1 MVVKKVENPDKS
13 ASKRTRI
20 RSLARYILAPETE
33 NAKEKCIQVVAH
45 GFLSN
50 DREVQ
55 IAEMVALAQDATR
68 SGDPILHVVL
78 SWQRSERPT
87 PDQVKETVDIVRKE
101 LDVPRHQI
109 LAALHSDTDNVH
121 LHLMLNRTDPDTL
134 KVTKINGGF
143 DVKALHRVVAR
154 VEHVQGWKPQKNARY
169 RVDGRGNV
177 VRTKRT
183 RYKERVP
190 QPTQL
195 QIDRERRTGEKSAA
209 RIAIEVAGPIIEGAG
224 CWEDVH
230 AGLAKEGMRY
240 ERTGSGATVY
250 VGDIPVKASTVSR
263 NATLAK
269 LEERLGPHL
278 PAGME
283 STNTGRKESRSTAD
297 PSRAWPIINPARSW
311 IELHRALAEHDMR
324 YVRVGKGARV
334 HVGDEVFPAGEVS
347 LEATLPRLEARLG
360 PYSSAGDLGVEVE
373 SGERARKGAKRK
385 APDPKCAWPIIRDA
399 KTWKELHCS
408 LAEHGLRYV
417 RTGSGATIY
426 AGDCNDLSMKASS
439 VSRKAALRPLEARLG
454 PFEPAPETD
463 LPNRAP
469 EPVHDVPRWDEYIKA
484 RSRQEEA
491 RRFDQAKL
499 DRECVV
505 EEDRLRLRHQAE
517 RDALFRARSWKG
529 RVRELRLA
537 QSLLAHRHA
546 AENAAL
552 NQELRTRREALR
564 TAYPAWPDFVIWVD
578 DPQLVVLWQTRRTQ
592 VPFFEPADATAHRTS
607 KRPKGDIRDFQ
618 GRQAGKW
625 VIYTTA
631 AHRRKDQVAFVDRGA
646 RITVHDRKTRSSMLA
661 ALQLA
666 SAKWGRVVVR
676 GSAEFKHE
684 SARLAAIHG
693 IESRQSG
700 ASGRHPRLPTGD

>member
-1 MVVKKVENPDKS
+1 MIVKKVQNPQKH
-13 ASKRTRI
+13 ASKAVRVR
-20 RSLARYILAPETE
+20 RLVEYICAPETVDSR
-33 NAKEKCIQVVAH
+33 EKCVYRSAR
-45 GFLSN
+45 GFLS
-50 DREVQ
+50 DDPQAQ
-55 IAEMVALAQDATR
+55 IAEMTALAQDGVR
-68 SGDPILHVVL
+68 SRDPIAHYVL
-78 SWQRSERPT
+78 SWRKGETPT
-87 PDQVKETVDIVRKE
+87 SGQIEEVADILLDEMKVREHQVIYGHHVDTE
-101 LDVPRHQI
+101 NDH
-109 LAALHSDTDNVH
+109 VH
-121 LHLMLNRTDPDTL
+121 LMVNRVHPETL
-134 KVTKINGGF
+134 EVVKIAGGF
-143 DVKALHRVVAR
+143 DIKALHRACAR
-154 VEHVQGWKPQKNARY
+154 IEHAQGWQRENNACY
-169 RVDGRGNV
+169 RVNKLGEI

-183 RYKERVP
+183 RDEERVP
-190 QPTQL
+190 QPSQL

-373 SGERARKGAKRK
+373 SGERAREGAKPK
-385 APDPKCAWPIIRDA
+385 APDPKCAWPIIRDS

-439 VSRKAALRPLEARLG
+439 VSRKAALRHLEARLG

-463 LPNRAP
+463 LPSRAP

-491 RRFDQAKL
+491 RRSDQAKL
-499 DRECVV
+499 DRERVV
-505 EEDRLRLRHQAE
+505 EEDRLRLQHQAE
-517 RDALFRARSWKG
+517 RDALFRERSWKG
-529 RVRELRLA
+529 RVRELHLA

-564 TAYPAWPDFVIWVD
+564 TAYPAWPDYVIWVD
-578 DPQLVVLWQTRRTQ
+578 DSQLVVLWQTRRTQ
-592 VPFFEPADATAHRTS
+592 VPFFEPADPRRRTARAS
-607 KRPKGDIRDFQ
+607 GPKGISGISKD
-618 GRQAGKW
+618 GR
-625 VIYTTA
+625 
-631 AHRRKDQVAFVDRGA
+631 
-646 RITVHDRKTRSSMLA
+646 
-661 ALQLA
+661 LA
-666 SAKWGRVVVR
+666 SG
-676 GSAEFKHE
+676 
-684 SARLAAIHG
+684 
-693 IESRQSG
+693 
-700 ASGRHPRLPTGD
+700 